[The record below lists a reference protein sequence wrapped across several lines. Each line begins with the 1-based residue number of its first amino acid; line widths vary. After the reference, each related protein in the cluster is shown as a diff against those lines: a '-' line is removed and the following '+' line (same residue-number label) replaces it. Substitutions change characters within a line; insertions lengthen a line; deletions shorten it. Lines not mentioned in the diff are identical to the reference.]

1 MYSTYSESDLIVPAV
16 AIIGA
21 HPDGITTSDLIS
33 ALRRELKPKG
43 DDLELLAN
51 RSDDRFSQK
60 VRNLKS
66 HDTLEKKNLAI
77 FVDAKYY
84 ITEYGSEFVVGG
96 KEISESLRNQGF
108 SEPQRRRAID
118 NNYFNIVIEEG
129 QRIASDRAVIQRS
142 ALLRR
147 AAFKHFA
154 DTDGSIACMG
164 CGFRAEEVYGEK
176 ARGIIEMH
184 HTEPLFLSA
193 GGSVRVSVEAA
204 IKNITPLCP
213 NCHRIV
219 HMDSARCMPIHD
231 LRGLLSE
238 R

>member
-1 MYSTYSESDLIVPAV
+1 MSDL
-16 AIIGA
+16 
-21 HPDGITTSDLIS
+21 LS
-33 ALRRELKPKG
+33 AFRRELKPKG

-77 FVDAKYY
+77 FVDAKHY

-96 KEISESLRNQGF
+96 KEISESLRSQGF
-108 SEPQRRRAID
+108 SEPQRR
-118 NNYFNIVIEEG
+118 

-164 CGFRAEEVYGEK
+164 CGVRAEEVYGEK
-176 ARGIIEMH
+176 R
-184 HTEPLFLSA
+184 
-193 GGSVRVSVEAA
+193 EA
-204 IKNITPLCP
+204 
-213 NCHRIV
+213 
-219 HMDSARCMPIHD
+219 
-231 LRGLLSE
+231 
-238 R
+238 

>member
-1 MYSTYSESDLIVPAV
+1 MYSTYSEFDLIVPAL

-21 HPDGITTSDLIS
+21 HPDGITTSDLLS

-96 KEISESLRNQGF
+96 IEISESLRSQGF

-118 NNYFNIVIEEG
+118 NNYLNIVIEEG

-154 DTDGSIACMG
+154 DTGGSIACIG
-164 CGFRAEEVYGEK
+164 CGFRAEKVYGEK
-176 ARGIIEMH
+176 ARGMIDMH
-184 HTEPLFLSA
+184 HTEPRA
-193 GGSVRVSVEAA
+193 GESVRIIFEAA
-204 IKNITPLCP
+204 IKKITPLCP

-219 HMDSARCMPIHD
+219 HMDSARCMPIHE
-231 LRGLLSE
+231 LRGLLWE